1 MAKSRPGLQHFI
13 QPISFGKRVSRRLV
27 NTPSQGRESNVWG
40 QENASSNRAPTID
53 VSNIRISESVL
64 KVLTVNIRGIECYGR
79 LDQVQ
84 LLLVKHLVS
93 VAALTETETSHSI
106 AQTTHVKGFKAFCP
120 PSSVTGPQS
129 KEVGV
134 ILMIDDSLAS
144 DCKPRPEIN
153 GTDTVQTVW
162 IELTKYNLIIGG
174 IYRRARASADLEK
187 AEFAQL
193 SRQILKAAGTGKKIL
208 VLGDT
213 NIDHTNPNHKKAKEA
228 KDLLSDL
235 EAANIQRL
243 ISHAPTWKSYGL
255 HKVCSCPVGSQQ
267 VKNSPNYIGHSACG
281 CLKRHLTSTIDNAY
295 LSISETASLQVL
307 EDAISDHYP
316 ILVNLFNKGG
326 A

>member
-1 MAKSRPGLQHFI
+1 
-13 QPISFGKRVSRRLV
+13 
-27 NTPSQGRESNVWG
+27 
-40 QENASSNRAPTID
+40 
-53 VSNIRISESVL
+53 
-64 KVLTVNIRGIECYGR
+64 
-79 LDQVQ
+79 
-84 LLLVKHLVS
+84 
-93 VAALTETETSHSI
+93 
-106 AQTTHVKGFKAFCP
+106 
-120 PSSVTGPQS
+120 
-129 KEVGV
+129 
-134 ILMIDDSLAS
+134 MIDDSLAS